1 MMMSEVHFEAV
12 FLLLKN
18 IFSLWVWHLYHLVCI
33 HIFFGFFS
41 QKHKMASE
49 CPCWL
54 ITLVTIWVVE
64 GFETPK
70 TLPPLPIEILSS
82 VDLKDSSKGTADNN
96 YNKNEEDNNNDNKYN
111 EEDYESKN
119 NDDLPSYLIRLVNRL
134 ENIDLDYVREDSVKR
149 GDGGDSDVEDDD
161 CLDHDK
167 AVVTDQAER
176 NE

>member
-1 MMMSEVHFEAV
+1 M
-12 FLLLKN
+12 
-18 IFSLWVWHLYHLVCI
+18 
-33 HIFFGFFS
+33 
-41 QKHKMASE
+41 
-49 CPCWL
+49 
-54 ITLVTIWVVE
+54 
-64 GFETPK
+64 
-70 TLPPLPIEILSS
+70 
-82 VDLKDSSKGTADNN
+82 DLKDSSKGTADNN